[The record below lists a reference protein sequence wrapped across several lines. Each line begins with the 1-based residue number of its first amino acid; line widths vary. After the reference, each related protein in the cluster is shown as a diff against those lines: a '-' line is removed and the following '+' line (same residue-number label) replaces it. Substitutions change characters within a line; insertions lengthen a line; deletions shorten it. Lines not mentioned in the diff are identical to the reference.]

1 MKSKIILLFFTTL
14 LFINCKE
21 KTQESSSESS
31 KIIVESI
38 DPNTFSEKLQ
48 TSSNAQLIDVRT
60 PEEFNSKHLEN
71 AVNIDYNGANFDTE
85 IAKLDK
91 TKPTFVYCLSGGR
104 SSSAV
109 AKMQELGFTEL
120 YNMEGGMM
128 KWNALGLGGNKI
140 EKEGMT
146 QADFQKLLQTDK
158 KVLVDF
164 NAEWCGPCK
173 RMAPYLEKMKEE
185 LKDEVIIISIDVD
198 KNEALAADLKI
209 ESLPTLI
216 LYENQKSVWKNIG
229 YISEEEL
236 KTKLKN

>member
-1 MKSKIILLFFTTL
+1 MKLKIIVLFLITL

-21 KTQESSSESS
+21 KTQESNSKSS

-71 AVNIDYNGANFDTE
+71 AVNIDYNGTNFDTE

-109 AKMQELGFTEL
+109 AKMQDLGFTEL

-128 KWNALGLGGNKI
+128 KWNALGLSGNKI
-140 EKEGMT
+140 EKDGMT
-146 QADFQKLLQTDK
+146 QADFQKLLQSDK

-173 RMAPYLEKMKEE
+173 RMAPYIEKMKEE
-185 LKDEVIIISIDVD
+185 LKDDVVIISIDVD
-198 KNEALAADLKI
+198 KNEALAQELKI

-216 LYENQKSVWKNIG
+216 LYENQKSIWKNIG
-229 YISEEEL
+229 SLSEDEL
-236 KTKLKN
+236 RAKLQ